1 MLRKIVCFAV
11 FVGAFPCRAV
21 WAAPVTG
28 VVRQADGVVVRMQPG
43 VLRLVVMQES
53 VIRVTYAAGATIPE
67 LHSSSVVMKPKVGVK
82 WTLAQT
88 RDAVTLA
95 TAAVRVRVDRRTGA
109 VEFLD
114 VAGKTILTE
123 SADGREISPAIQPGV
138 EGTLV
143 RQAFVLAPDEGIYG
157 LGQHQ
162 QGVWN
167 YRGHSVQLLQANRE
181 VGIPVL
187 LSSKGYAL
195 LWDNPA
201 VTTVD
206 VGVAG
211 AENAVRWTSEVGDAI
226 DYYFVA
232 GPDPV
237 GAMRHYREL
246 TGEAPLMPEWLLG
259 FWQSKERYRT
269 QDEVLGIA
277 KRYRD
282 LQVPIDGI
290 VQDWRYW
297 PDNTWGSNQFDP
309 ARYPDPAAMMTQLHE
324 MHYHVVIS
332 VWPKFDLGT
341 ANIKELEDAGA
352 MYAPVIPYV
361 FPPGQGKWYDAFSA
375 TGRAIYWKQIS
386 TQIFTKGFDGW
397 WLDAPEP
404 ELSGKWG
411 EFRGFQTAAGPGA
424 RVFNAYPLMHST
436 GIYQGQRALTDKQR
450 VVVLTRSAFAGQQRN
465 SAVTWSGDIG
475 ANWKVFQA
483 QVPAGL
489 NFSMSGIPYWNTDIG
504 GFAGIGNPS
513 DPKYAEIFSRWFEY
527 GSFCP
532 MFRVH
537 GSAPQG
543 GTGIGKEY
551 WRFDATTQA
560 IWRRYDDLRY
570 RLMPYLYSVTWQ
582 VTHNG
587 ASILRPL
594 MMDYSADKQALKVGD
609 QYLYGPS
616 IMVSPVTTQG
626 ARTRTVYLPGKAKW
640 YDFWTGET
648 EAGGRAVDAAAA
660 LDTMPLY
667 VPAGAVLP
675 MGPKILYV
683 GEKPADPMELRVYR
697 GANGTFDLYEDEG
710 DTYDYE
716 KGVYAVIPIRWNEA
730 TRTLTIGGRKGS
742 FPGMLKERTFDV
754 VMVSAEHGAGVEATA
769 KADRVV
775 RYAGRAVS
783 VKFPG

>member
-67 LHSSSVVMKPKVGVK
+67 LHSFSVVMKPKVGVK

-114 VAGKTILTE
+114 VAGKTILAE

-397 WLDAPEP
+397 WL
-404 ELSGKWG
+404 
-411 EFRGFQTAAGPGA
+411 
-424 RVFNAYPLMHST
+424 
-436 GIYQGQRALTDKQR
+436 
-450 VVVLTRSAFAGQQRN
+450 
-465 SAVTWSGDIG
+465 
-475 ANWKVFQA
+475 
-483 QVPAGL
+483 
-489 NFSMSGIPYWNTDIG
+489 
-504 GFAGIGNPS
+504 
-513 DPKYAEIFSRWFEY
+513 
-527 GSFCP
+527 
-532 MFRVH
+532 
-537 GSAPQG
+537 
-543 GTGIGKEY
+543 
-551 WRFDATTQA
+551 
-560 IWRRYDDLRY
+560 
-570 RLMPYLYSVTWQ
+570 
-582 VTHNG
+582 
-587 ASILRPL
+587 
-594 MMDYSADKQALKVGD
+594 
-609 QYLYGPS
+609 
-616 IMVSPVTTQG
+616 
-626 ARTRTVYLPGKAKW
+626 
-640 YDFWTGET
+640 
-648 EAGGRAVDAAAA
+648 
-660 LDTMPLY
+660 
-667 VPAGAVLP
+667 
-675 MGPKILYV
+675 
-683 GEKPADPMELRVYR
+683 
-697 GANGTFDLYEDEG
+697 
-710 DTYDYE
+710 
-716 KGVYAVIPIRWNEA
+716 
-730 TRTLTIGGRKGS
+730 
-742 FPGMLKERTFDV
+742 ERTFDV

-775 RYAGRAVS
+775 QYAGRAVS